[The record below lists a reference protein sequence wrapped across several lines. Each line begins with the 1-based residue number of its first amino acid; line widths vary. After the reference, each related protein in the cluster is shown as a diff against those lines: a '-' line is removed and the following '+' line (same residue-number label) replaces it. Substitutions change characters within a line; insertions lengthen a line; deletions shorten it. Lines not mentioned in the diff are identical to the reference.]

1 MQLYQDQHIHINSV
15 VPIIIETALQSYSL
29 SKFSLKINA
38 QIFNDPV
45 VVLQKMVK
53 HISLHTDT
61 FSCTPLIILSLHI
74 PLLAISRT
82 TLVCFGFFFP
92 FYNVFEK
99 NHSSY
104 KFKLCLLSSEE
115 KPWWPEIHKN
125 IYCIIL
131 SPLLIQLLMPKKP
144 IWVLLPI
151 GIPKRCH
158 R

>member
-1 MQLYQDQHIHINSV
+1 MQLDQDQHTHYCINSV
-15 VPIIIETALQSYSL
+15 VPIITETALQSYSL

-38 QIFNDPV
+38 QIFNDPI

-61 FSCTPLIILSLHI
+61 FSCTTPLITFSLHI

-82 TLVCFGFFFP
+82 TLVWFVWVFFP

-104 KFKLCLLSSEE
+104 KFKLWLSSGE
-115 KPWWPEIHKN
+115 KP
-125 IYCIIL
+125 
-131 SPLLIQLLMPKKP
+131 
-144 IWVLLPI
+144 
-151 GIPKRCH
+151 
-158 R
+158 